1 MKYLFLVLVALIGY
15 ELAGCSS
22 KQEIVKEA
30 LNSVGDRPEWVMVPP
45 APEGDQLYFVGTS
58 ALYGTEKHARRDA
71 KRDAIREMSE
81 YVRVLN
87 KNKFERASVTYGMDS
102 FVIMPT
108 VSERNFEKIMSAST
122 ANFLRVE
129 EMYFEREADA
139 AGVPGYKYFVLT
151 GISKTDLETALQ
163 SNAKANAED
172 AQKAMG
178 LASTEAAKAQWKNAR
193 DFWKELAQDGFVQ

>member
-1 MKYLFLVLVALIGY
+1 MRYFYLVLVALI
-15 ELAGCSS
+15 AVGCSS
-22 KQEIVKEA
+22 KQEMVKEA

-58 ALYGTEKHARRDA
+58 ALYGTEKNARRDA

-108 VSERNFEKIMSAST
+108 VSERNFERIMSAST
-122 ANFLRVE
+122 ANYLRVE
-129 EMYFEREADA
+129 ELYFEREADA

-151 GISKTDLETALQ
+151 GISKTDLETALHANATA
-163 SNAKANAED
+163 NAKNAQTAMDLAN
-172 AQKAMG
+172 
-178 LASTEAAKAQWKNAR
+178 TEAAKAQWKNAR
-193 DFWKELAQDGFVQ
+193 DFWKELAKDGFVQ

>member
-1 MKYLFLVLVALIGY
+1 MRYFYLVLVAL
-15 ELAGCSS
+15 LTVGCSS
-22 KQEIVKEA
+22 NQELVKEA
-30 LNSVGDRPEWVMVPP
+30 LNNVGDRPEWVMKPP

-129 EMYFEREADA
+129 DMYFEREADA

-163 SNAKANAED
+163 TNAKTNAAS

-178 LASTEAAKAQWKNAR
+178 LASTEAAKEQWKNAR
-193 DFWKELAQDGFVQ
+193 DFWNELAEDGFVQ